1 VLGLAGL
8 GRGNWPDFNAPDLVR
23 EWRDELIRRGFSPRS
38 EKWDLK
44 LVAVTTGGRAGE
56 TGGCAIYSHGSDMV
70 DYTDLRR
77 DPSEIDIGS
86 PQRLRYG
93 IRRAGER
100 CDEPTPEEREER
112 RKAILE
118 HRIYTE
124 RRCREGKTPPRGC
137 KHLSD

>member
-1 VLGLAGL
+1 VLGLVGL
-8 GRGNWPDFNAPDLVR
+8 GHDNWPGFNMPDLVR

-70 DYTDLRR
+70 DYTDLGRTAA
-77 DPSEIDIGS
+77 E
-86 PQRLRYG
+86 QHMTLRYG

-100 CDEPTPEEREER
+100 CDEPTPKERDER
-112 RKAILE
+112 RKSLE
-118 HRIYTE
+118 EWARS
-124 RRCREGKTPPRGC
+124 CREGELPPNMC
-137 KHLSD
+137 EHLAD